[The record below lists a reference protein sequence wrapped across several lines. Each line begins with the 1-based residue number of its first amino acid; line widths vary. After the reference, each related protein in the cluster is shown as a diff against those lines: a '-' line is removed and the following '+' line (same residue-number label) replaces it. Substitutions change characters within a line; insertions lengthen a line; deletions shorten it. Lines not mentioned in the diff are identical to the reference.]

1 MSFNKFEKV
10 SKSKLFAKG
19 LSNHNLMWASVGAR
33 SPQILMVLSLFSVY
47 VKNKCTKNWQLHLTP
62 DSLNNQA
69 KVHLFHHALKLLK
82 PKGLSS
88 TYFLS
93 KLEVDEEKW
102 KIGVEVYSSTVT
114 KAGVQISTVYSS
126 WPWGIQ
132 WLCHGLHPPWL
143 QSEIVRQQTECG
155 KDGVLILTLISAV
168 TLIFSIKSPVTYHKN
183 KKILQDSVGSS
194 EGKKNRNISCC
205 DTKKLTKE
213 GGHIKPMSLI

>member
-1 MSFNKFEKV
+1 MRAIKGA
-10 SKSKLFAKG
+10 LHKG

-194 EGKKNRNISCC
+194 EGKK
-205 DTKKLTKE
+205 
-213 GGHIKPMSLI
+213 

>member
-1 MSFNKFEKV
+1 
-10 SKSKLFAKG
+10 
-19 LSNHNLMWASVGAR
+19 
-33 SPQILMVLSLFSVY
+33 MVLSLFSVY

-69 KVHLFHHALKLLK
+69 KVHLFHHDLKLLK

-126 WPWGIQ
+126 
-132 WLCHGLHPPWL
+132 
-143 QSEIVRQQTECG
+143 
-155 KDGVLILTLISAV
+155 
-168 TLIFSIKSPVTYHKN
+168 
-183 KKILQDSVGSS
+183 
-194 EGKKNRNISCC
+194 
-205 DTKKLTKE
+205 
-213 GGHIKPMSLI
+213 